1 MAAPIV
7 IQAQLD
13 MSRMRADVATV
24 SNSVGAMSP
33 NKIYKEM
40 SRAADVFVS
49 KIQKAKIGGGGS
61 FAAGL
66 LSGTSKYLT
75 KIGEAKLA
83 WQAVYDAQIKGGAS
97 VADATNNAN
106 QMQAQAVAAMAGG
119 FSKLQAAAS
128 VLAARLG
135 GGAGVAGALGVA
147 AAGAGALFLGFKGVS
162 AIAGGIGG
170 IVGGIGSAF
179 TSITG
184 VISSVGSALTS
195 AFSFVWDIG
204 AEIVSSIG
212 GALSY
217 VGGLIGDT
225 FSSAFGY
232 VRDIVGGVFSWMKN
246 TVFSAVGAWLGT
258 VSLGVG
264 VLAIAGARLGKSAG
278 ATKKA
283 DDDPTKD
290 FGFLQNVI
298 EKSGDA
304 IGRFIDKVQML
315 VGGWFAGSGDL
326 VGTAAGYLSNAIDW
340 VIPKLQSVIVSVLT
354 GVLKVIS
361 IADSIAGAVYALF
374 SGDFAAAGA
383 MVINAAVKVVEAMQG
398 IITMLAPQINW
409 IVSKVAMLAG
419 GVLSLVAKGFAYIES
434 PLKNTLGFVMNV
446 SVKIYEAV
454 VDIVSIANELVKI
467 FIDIA
472 DSLNVLGL
480 DNPVLDMTK
489 AVVSGVSQSIENAR
503 GLQNAGSLAAEK
515 MTGSASSGTWA
526 VALESAAK
534 SIGDSGAAGIDAAGA
549 MNGVLGDLNTWLKGV
564 STNLDSGAES
574 KFGGLLNPAK
584 DAIEKLIETL
594 GGGSILGAD
603 APGAADAEKQK
614 GATSVDSIDS
624 VVGSIKVGADVAA
637 DLQKK
642 TVTEQ
647 KKTNVLL
654 GQISNKSGAL
664 T

>member
-61 FAAGL
+61 FAASL

-83 WQAVYDAQIKGGAS
+83 WQAVYDAQIAGGAS

-106 QMQAQAVAAMAGG
+106 QMQARAVAEMAGA
-119 FSKLQAAAS
+119 FTKLQASAS
-128 VLAARLG
+128 VLAGRLG
-135 GGAGVAGALGVA
+135 GGAGIAGALSVA

-278 ATKKA
+278 QTTKA
-283 DDDPTKD
+283 ADDPTKD

-315 VGGWFAGSGDL
+315 VGGWFAGAGDL
-326 VGTAAGYLSNAIDW
+326 VGVAAGYLSSAIDW

-383 MVINAAVKVVEAMQG
+383 MVINAAVKVVEAIQG

-434 PLKNTLGFVMNV
+434 PLKTVVGFIMTVG
-446 SVKIYEAV
+446 A
-454 VDIVSIANELVKI
+454 KI
-467 FIDIA
+467 FDVILDIA
-472 DSLNVLGL
+472 ATAMEYFGD
-480 DNPVLDMTK
+480 
-489 AVVSGVSQSIENAR
+489 
-503 GLQNAGSLAAEK
+503 
-515 MTGSASSGTWA
+515 TGSSKALNGARSAQMQMSLEGGKMSRSADSGSWSA
-526 VALESAAK
+526 ALESAAK
-534 SIGDSGAAGIDAAGA
+534 TIGDSGAAGIDAAGA

-603 APGAADAEKQK
+603 APAAADAEKQK
-614 GATSVDSIDS
+614 GASAVDSIDS
-624 VVGSIKVGADVAA
+624 VVGSIKVGADIAA

-654 GQISNKSGAL
+654 GQISNKAGAL

>member
-24 SNSVGAMSP
+24 ADSVGAMSP

-83 WQAVYDAQIKGGAS
+83 WKSVYDAQIAGGAS
-97 VADATNNAN
+97 VAEATNQAN
-106 QMQAQAVAAMAGG
+106 QMQARSVADMAGAYT
-119 FSKLQAAAS
+119 KLQAAAS
-128 VLAARLG
+128 VLAERLG

-147 AAGAGALFLGFKGVS
+147 AAGAGGLFLAFKGVS
-162 AIAGGIGG
+162 SVAGGIGVV
-170 IVGGIGSAF
+170 VGGIGSAF

-184 VISSVGSALTS
+184 ILSSVGSALSS

-204 AEIVSSIG
+204 ANIISSIG

-278 ATKKA
+278 QSTKA
-283 DDDPTKD
+283 ADDPTKD

-315 VGGWFAGSGDL
+315 VGGWFAGAGDL
-326 VGTAAGYLSNAIDW
+326 VGVAAGYLSSAIDW
-340 VIPKLQSVIVSVLT
+340 VIPKLQSIIVTVLT

-383 MVINAAVKVVEAMQG
+383 MVINAAVKVVEAIQG

-409 IVSKVAMLAG
+409 IVSKIAILAG

-434 PLKNTLGFVMNV
+434 PIKTVFGFIMTVG
-446 SVKIYEAV
+446 A
-454 VDIVSIANELVKI
+454 KI
-467 FIDIA
+467 FDVILDIA
-472 DSLNVLGL
+472 ATAMEYFGESGSSKALNGARSAQMQMSLEGGK
-480 DNPVLDMTK
+480 M
-489 AVVSGVSQSIENAR
+489 SRS
-503 GLQNAGSLAAEK
+503 AG
-515 MTGSASSGTWA
+515 SGTWSA
-526 VALESAAK
+526 ALESAAK

-549 MNGVLGDLNTWLKGV
+549 MNGVLEDLNTWLKGV
-564 STNLDSGAES
+564 SKDLDPNAES
-574 KFGGLLNPAK
+574 KYGGLLNPAK
-584 DAIEKLIETL
+584 EAIEKLIKTL
-594 GGGSILGAD
+594 GGGSIVGPD
-603 APGAADAEKQK
+603 APAAADAEKK
-614 GATSVDSIDS
+614 NGASAVDSIDS

>member
-83 WQAVYDAQIKGGAS
+83 WKSVYDAQIAGGAS
-97 VADATNNAN
+97 VAQATNNAN
-106 QMQAQAVAAMAGG
+106 QMQARAVAEMAGA
-119 FSKLQAAAS
+119 FTKLQASAS
-128 VLAARLG
+128 VLAGRLG
-135 GGAGVAGALGVA
+135 GGAGVAGALSVA
-147 AAGAGALFLGFKGVS
+147 AAGAGALFLGSKGVS

-278 ATKKA
+278 QTTKA
-283 DDDPTKD
+283 ADDPTKD

-315 VGGWFAGSGDL
+315 VGGWFAGAGDL
-326 VGTAAGYLSNAIDW
+326 VGIAAGYLSSAIDW

-383 MVINAAVKVVEAMQG
+383 MVINAAVKVVEAIQG

-434 PLKNTLGFVMNV
+434 PIKTVVGFIMTAASKILG
-446 SVKIYEAV
+446 AV
-454 VDIVSIANELVKI
+454 IEVAALGMEYFGDTGSSKALLGARAFKDQLSLEGGKMSRR
-467 FIDIA
+467 A
-472 DSLNVLGL
+472 DS
-480 DNPVLDMTK
+480 
-489 AVVSGVSQSIENAR
+489 
-503 GLQNAGSLAAEK
+503 GSW
-515 MTGSASSGTWA
+515 SA
-526 VALESAAK
+526 ALESAAK
-534 SIGDSGAAGIDAAGA
+534 TIGDSGAAGIDAAGA

-584 DAIEKLIETL
+584 DAIEKLIATL

-603 APGAADAEKQK
+603 APAAADAEKK
-614 GATSVDSIDS
+614 NGASAVDSIDS
-624 VVGSIKVGADVAA
+624 VVGSIKVGADIAA

-654 GQISNKSGAL
+654 GQISNKAGAL

>member
-61 FAAGL
+61 FAASL

-83 WQAVYDAQIKGGAS
+83 WKSVYDAQIAGGAS
-97 VADATNNAN
+97 VADATNKAN
-106 QMQAQAVAAMAGG
+106 EVQAQAVAAMAGG

-128 VLAARLG
+128 VLAGRLG

-147 AAGAGALFLGFKGVS
+147 AAGAGGLFLAFKGVS
-162 AIAGGIGG
+162 SVAGGIGVV
-170 IVGGIGSAF
+170 VGGIGSAF
-179 TSITG
+179 SSITG
-184 VISSVGSALTS
+184 ILSSVGSALTS

-204 AEIVSSIG
+204 ANIISSIG

-340 VIPKLQSVIVSVLT
+340 VIPKLQSVIVNVLT
-354 GVLKVIS
+354 GILKVIS

-374 SGDFAAAGA
+374 NGDFRAAGA

-434 PLKNTLGFVMNV
+434 PLKTVFGFIMTVG
-446 SVKIYEAV
+446 A
-454 VDIVSIANELVKI
+454 KI
-467 FIDIA
+467 FDVILDIA
-472 DSLNVLGL
+472 ATAMEYFGDTGSSKALNGARSAQMQMSLEGGK
-480 DNPVLDMTK
+480 M
-489 AVVSGVSQSIENAR
+489 SRS
-503 GLQNAGSLAAEK
+503 AGS
-515 MTGSASSGTWA
+515 GSWSA
-526 VALESAAK
+526 ALESAAK
-534 SIGDSGAAGIDAAGA
+534 TIGDSGAAGIDAAGA

-584 DAIEKLIETL
+584 DAIEKLIATL

-654 GQISNKSGAL
+654 GQISNKAGAL